1 MINFFLLSV
10 IKADRNNL
18 WLRGSLRRALG
29 GLPCLSPTRVGVGV
43 GVGQVSTDE
52 NKY

>member
-1 MINFFLLSV
+1 
-10 IKADRNNL
+10 
-18 WLRGSLRRALG
+18 
-29 GLPCLSPTRVGVGV
+29 LSPTRVGVGVGV